1 MSVESKHKTCSEE
14 KMRLKKEDEMLGVV
28 AATLI
33 ENKEGVCP
41 NDEEFALYLERRL
54 NNERRNSLL
63 SHFASCTNCLE
74 RLTIPVHSPDLAKKP
89 DFIEKL
95 MSFLH
100 RPLILVPVAV
110 VFAALL
116 TVTLNVYLKS
126 QGTLKDSPQET
137 YRSPNLV
144 SLKQIDLTP
153 GLLTTIKG
161 QDEDRL
167 KGELMKDLPPDID
180 VSQIWVDD
188 NLRNLK
194 EAKEG
199 QKVILLLYSNGLLKL
214 KLEQ

>member
-1 MSVESKHKTCSEE
+1 
-14 KMRLKKEDEMLGVV
+14 MRLEKEDEMLGVV

-74 RLTIPVHSPDLAKKP
+74 RLTIPAYSPDLAKKP

-95 MSFLH
+95 MGFLH
-100 RPLILVPVAV
+100 RPLVLVPVAV

-116 TVTLNVYLKS
+116 AVTLNVYLKS
-126 QGTLKDSPQET
+126 QGTLKDSHET
-137 YRSPNLV
+137 YRSPNLL

-153 GLLTTIKG
+153 SLLMTIKG
-161 QDEDRL
+161 QDVDRL
-167 KGELMKDLPPDID
+167 
-180 VSQIWVDD
+180 
-188 NLRNLK
+188 
-194 EAKEG
+194 
-199 QKVILLLYSNGLLKL
+199 
-214 KLEQ
+214 

>member
-1 MSVESKHKTCSEE
+1 
-14 KMRLKKEDEMLGVV
+14 MRLKKEDEMLGVV
-28 AATLI
+28 AANLI

-41 NDEEFALYLERRL
+41 DDEEFALYIERKL
-54 NNERRNSLL
+54 NNERRKSLL
-63 SHFASCTNCLE
+63 SHFASCRNCLE
-74 RLTIPVHSPDLAKKP
+74 RLTIPVYSTDLGKKP
-89 DFIEKL
+89 DFIENL

-116 TVTLNVYLKS
+116 TVTVNVYLKS
-126 QGTLKDSPQET
+126 QGTLKDSRQET
-137 YRSPNLV
+137 YRSPNLL

-161 QDEDRL
+161 QDMDIL
-167 KGELMKDLPPDID
+167 KSELSKELPAAAA
-180 VSQIWVDD
+180 VSRIWVED
-188 NLRNLK
+188 NLRNLE

-214 KLEQ
+214 KLE